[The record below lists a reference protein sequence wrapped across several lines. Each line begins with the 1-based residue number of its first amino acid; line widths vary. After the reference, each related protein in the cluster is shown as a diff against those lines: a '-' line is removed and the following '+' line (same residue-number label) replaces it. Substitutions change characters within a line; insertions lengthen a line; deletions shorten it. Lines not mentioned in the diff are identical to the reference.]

1 MAEPSSSP
9 SPWARFRLPIIVA
22 VGLALLWLIGYW
34 RIHPLDGRL
43 VQISRPSALVLYLT
57 GNYRN
62 AARAYRIAQQGQIE
76 LRYADDPS
84 GFWALRAGHQ
94 HEAERRAKTT
104 LALVPTAIE
113 PQITLGELALERSQT
128 SEAMRIFTAVLRRQ
142 PDHLDALYLGAVAMA
157 RAGETESAIQSLNRA
172 LRARS
177 VGHRDTALY
186 RILELTG
193 DLRARPA
200 QQQPLC
206 LLAHLH
212 RYLRIFDE
220 RQGLLA
226 LDYARRAVEA
236 GDRPAEALLT
246 MGAVHDRRGEYAAAH
261 QAMRQA
267 IAVDPR
273 QADALR
279 WLAMEAAAV
288 GDLLTQ
294 YQMMTR
300 VFEAAPL
307 DPFYLPDLERVL
319 VKNLGDPLRMA
330 TLMERAL
337 ALDPANTEA
346 QAQLKKALALLA
358 GPDGAPRRSPRV
370 AALSV
375 PRGETK

>member
-1 MAEPSSSP
+1 MAEPSSLP

-34 RIHPLDGRL
+34 RIHQLDGNL
-43 VQISRPSALVLYLT
+43 VQISRPGALVLYLT

-62 AARAYRIAQQGQIE
+62 AARAYRIGQQGQIE
-76 LRYADDPS
+76 LRYADDPT

-128 SEAMRIFTAVLRRQ
+128 SEATRIFSAVLRRQ

-157 RAGETESAIQSLNRA
+157 RAGETGSAIQSLNRA
-172 LRARS
+172 LRASS
-177 VGHRDTALY
+177 VGQRDTTLY

-193 DLRARPA
+193 ELRGRPA
-200 QQQPLC
+200 EQQPLC

-220 RQGLLA
+220 RQGLA
-226 LDYARRAVEA
+226 SMDYARRAIEA

-246 MGAVHDRRGEYAAAH
+246 LGVVHYKRGEYEAARR
-261 QAMRQA
+261 AMRQA
-267 IAVDPR
+267 IAADPR
-273 QADALR
+273 QVDALR
-279 WLAMEAAAV
+279 WLATEAAAV

-294 YQMMTR
+294 YQMMIR
-300 VFEAAPL
+300 VFDAAPL

-319 VKNLGDPLRMA
+319 VKNLGDPHRMVA
-330 TLMERAL
+330 LMERAL

-346 QAQLKKALALLA
+346 QAQLEKALALLA
-358 GPDGAPRRSPRV
+358 APDGTPRRSPRL
-370 AALSV
+370 AALSAR
-375 PRGETK
+375 PGETK

>member
-1 MAEPSSSP
+1 
-9 SPWARFRLPIIVA
+9 
-22 VGLALLWLIGYW
+22 
-34 RIHPLDGRL
+34 
-43 VQISRPSALVLYLT
+43 
-57 GNYRN
+57 
-62 AARAYRIAQQGQIE
+62 
-76 LRYADDPS
+76 
-84 GFWALRAGHQ
+84 
-94 HEAERRAKTT
+94 
-104 LALVPTAIE
+104 
-113 PQITLGELALERSQT
+113 
-128 SEAMRIFTAVLRRQ
+128 MRIFTAVLRQQ

-177 VGHRDTALY
+177 VGHRDTVLY

-193 DLRARPA
+193 ELRARPA

-212 RYLRIFDE
+212 RYLGIFDG
-220 RQGLLA
+220 RQGLPA

-273 QADALR
+273 QVDALR

-330 TLMERAL
+330 ALMERAL

-346 QAQLKKALALLA
+346 QAQLKKAMALLA
-358 GPDGAPRRSPRV
+358 APDGTPRRSPRL
-370 AALSV
+370 AAL
-375 PRGETK
+375 PIRRGETK

>member
-9 SPWARFRLPIIVA
+9 SPWARFRLPILVA
-22 VGLALLWLIGYW
+22 VGLALLWLIAYW

-43 VQISRPSALVLYLT
+43 VQISRPGALVLYLA

-62 AARAYRIAQQGQIE
+62 AARAYRTGQQGE
-76 LRYADDPS
+76 VEVRYADDPS

-104 LALVPTAIE
+104 LTLVPLAVE
-113 PQITLGELALERSQT
+113 PQITLGELALERGQT
-128 SEAMRIFTAVLRRQ
+128 SEAMRIFTAVLRRR
-142 PDHLDALYLGAVAMA
+142 PDHLDALYLGAVALA
-157 RAGETESAIQSLNRA
+157 RAGETGSAIQSLNRA
-172 LRARS
+172 LRASS
-177 VGHRDTALY
+177 VGERDTILY

-193 DLRARPA
+193 ELRARPA
-200 QQQPLC
+200 PQQPLC

-220 RQGLLA
+220 RQGLA
-226 LDYARRAVEA
+226 AMDYARRAVDA
-236 GDRPAEALLT
+236 GDRPAEAWLT
-246 MGAVHDRRGEYAAAH
+246 LGVVQHKRGEYEAARR
-261 QAMRQA
+261 AMRQA
-267 IAVDPR
+267 IAVEPR
-273 QADALR
+273 QVEALR
-279 WLAMEAAAV
+279 WLAIHAIAV

-307 DPFYLPDLERVL
+307 DPFFLPDLERVL

-330 TLMERAL
+330 ALMERAL
-337 ALDPANTEA
+337 ALDPDNTEA

-358 GPDGAPRRSPRV
+358 APDGTPRRSPRV
-370 AALSV
+370 AALSAR
-375 PRGETK
+375 PGETK

>member
-1 MAEPSSSP
+1 MP

-34 RIHPLDGRL
+34 RIHQLDGNL
-43 VQISRPSALVLYLT
+43 VQISRPGALVLYLT

-62 AARAYRIAQQGQIE
+62 AARAYRIGQQGQIE
-76 LRYADDPS
+76 LRYADDPT
-84 GFWALRAGHQ
+84 GFWALRTGHQ

-104 LALVPTAIE
+104 LALVPTAVE
-113 PQITLGELALERSQT
+113 PQITLGELALERGQT

-157 RAGETESAIQSLNRA
+157 RAGETGSAIQSLNRA
-172 LRARS
+172 LRASS
-177 VGHRDTALY
+177 VGERDTTLY

-193 DLRARPA
+193 ELRGRPA
-200 QQQPLC
+200 EQQPLC

-220 RQGLLA
+220 RQGLA
-226 LDYARRAVEA
+226 AMDYARRAVDA

-246 MGAVHDRRGEYAAAH
+246 LGVVHYKRGEYQAARR
-261 QAMRQA
+261 AMRQA
-267 IAVDPR
+267 ITADPR
-273 QADALR
+273 QVDALR
-279 WLAMEAAAV
+279 WLASEAAAV

-294 YQMMTR
+294 YQMMIR
-300 VFEAAPL
+300 VFDAAPL

-319 VKNLGDPLRMA
+319 VKNLGDPLRMVA
-330 TLMERAL
+330 LMERAL

-358 GPDGAPRRSPRV
+358 APDGTPRRSPRV
-370 AALSV
+370 AALSAR
-375 PRGETK
+375 PGETK